1 MAAPDLTRHTEQE
14 IAQALVAL
22 GVARMCAALA
32 AVKPLLEA
40 DARNRLLAAWM
51 SAPDRVGQAAGGA
64 VRSFLGDL
72 LTPRSPPPKKGP

>member
-1 MAAPDLTRHTEQE
+1 MANPDLNPYTAEE
-14 IAQALVAL
+14 IAQGLVAL

-40 DARNRLLAAWM
+40 DARTRLLTAWM
-51 SAPDRVGQAAGGA
+51 SAPDRVGRAAGGA

-72 LTPRSPPPKKGP
+72 LTPPPKRGS